1 MIYDSV
7 SATCNSWSFHHDENS
22 LAEDDNIDE
31 VAHEEKKNKHMGNSA
46 TVIFIRL
53 TKKQG
58 ILYF

>member
-31 VAHEEKKNKHMGNSA
+31 VAHEEKKKINTWA
-46 TVIFIRL
+46 ITVL
-53 TKKQG
+53 
-58 ILYF
+58 LYSSD

>member
-31 VAHEEKKNKHMGNSA
+31 VEHEEKKTQANTWA
-46 TVIFIRL
+46 IAL
-53 TKKQG
+53 L
-58 ILYF
+58 LYSSE